1 MKKILVL
8 SPFYHYPGHFKE
20 IADAFNGYKDKKIN
34 YHLAVIG
41 SKKTFNNKI
50 SIPVP
55 ASQLASHGYL
65 KKYIFFSTYIEQFV
79 KIFINFIFLIKCKK
93 FFDNYD
99 YIYFYDYE
107 YLSTAIFFF

>member
-20 IADAFNGYKDKKIN
+20 IGNAFYSYKDKKIK
-34 YHLAVIG
+34 YYLAIIG
-41 SKKTFNNKI
+41 SKKTFRNKI

-65 KKYIFFSTYIEQFV
+65 KKYIFFSTYIEQFI
-79 KIFINFIFLIKCKK
+79 KIFINMIFLLKCKN
-93 FFDNYD
+93 F
-99 YIYFYDYE
+99 
-107 YLSTAIFFF
+107 

>member
-1 MKKILVL
+1 M
-8 SPFYHYPGHFKE
+8 
-20 IADAFNGYKDKKIN
+20 
-34 YHLAVIG
+34 AVIG

-65 KKYIFFSTYIEQFV
+65 KKYIFFTYIEQFV

-107 YLSTAIFFF
+107 YLSTAIFINFLKRLKYSICIHSSNTLKNFFIKFIKNYFFII